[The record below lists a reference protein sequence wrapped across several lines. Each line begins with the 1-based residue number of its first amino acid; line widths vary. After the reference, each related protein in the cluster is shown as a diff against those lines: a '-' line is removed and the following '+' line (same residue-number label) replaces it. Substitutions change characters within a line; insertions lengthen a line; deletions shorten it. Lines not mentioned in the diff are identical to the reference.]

1 MGYHEKEDDLNIIV
15 EAIDRHGR
23 LDYGIT
29 AGHGSNTMKIN
40 FMDSI
45 SII

>member
-1 MGYHEKEDDLNIIV
+1 MGYWDKEDDLNTIV

-29 AGHGSNTMKIN
+29 AGHDSNIMKIN